1 MLDDGFYPKP
11 ELSCGLGLL
20 KGCLSEAAVAAVY
33 FNAGLGPL
41 PSYFLLL
48 AQKKV
53 TKEKGT
59 RMSPLFRKLAA

>member
-1 MLDDGFYPKP
+1 MFLEGAALLNLYTTFGIFSKFWKP
-11 ELSCGLGLL
+11 LSRQ
-20 KGCLSEAAVAAVY
+20 
-33 FNAGLGPL
+33 FIFDAGLGPP